1 MKRQRV
7 GVVLGVLVVAHLCRG
22 ADDLLPPD
30 RSIEQAVDH
39 YLGQALQAAGARPA
53 AQADEA
59 TVLRR
64 LTLDLIG
71 RIPTPAEVQQYLADT
86 APDKRMRLV
95 ERLLASPA
103 FVRHQ
108 AVELETLLAANA
120 PPMNKAGKAGSFR
133 EYLRGAVADNR
144 SWDRIFREIM
154 LADDADPKTK
164 GASEFLRLR
173 VKDLDRLTSDV
184 SSIFF
189 GVNISCAQCHDHPLV
204 ADWKQ
209 DHYHGLKSFF
219 ARTVESGAY
228 LTERDFGVV
237 KYTPHKGTEK
247 LAPVMFLTGTT
258 VDVPGLKEPSREEQQ
273 KERERLDAG
282 KKANKAPPAPSFS
295 VRAKLVELALAP
307 GERAFFARALVNR
320 VWSRLFGQGLVMP
333 LDQMHSASPPSHP
346 ELLEW
351 LARDFA
357 EHGYDLRRLLRGL
370 VLSQAYA
377 RSSRWEGEEG
387 PPPRLFAVAQ
397 VRPLT
402 PTQLATSLRLAA
414 TDPEDLPAQAG
425 DLETRLEE
433 IEKSGAALAGFFA
446 QPTEN
451 FQVGVSEA
459 LLFSNSGQLEQTLL
473 AEGPGRLVTRLASLK
488 EPERQADLAVRTV
501 LSRPARPEEL
511 TILTK
516 YLRQRADRPSAA
528 CRQVVWAL
536 LAGAEFRFNH

>member
-30 RSIEQAVDH
+30 RSIEHAVDH
-39 YLGQALQAAGARPA
+39 YLGQALQAEGVRPA
-53 AQADEA
+53 AQADDA
-59 TVLRR
+59 AVLRR
-64 LTLDLIG
+64 LTLDLVG
-71 RIPTPAEVQQYLADT
+71 RIPTPAEVRQHQADT
-86 APDKRMRLV
+86 APDRRVRLV

-108 AVELETLLAANA
+108 AAELETLLTVNA
-120 PPMNKAGKAGSFR
+120 PPTNKAKSGGLR

-144 SWDRIFREIM
+144 SWDRVFREIM

-164 GASEFLRLR
+164 GASEFLRSR

-209 DHYHGLKSFF
+209 DHYYGLKSFF
-219 ARTVESGAY
+219 ARTVESGPY
-228 LTERDFGVV
+228 LAERDFGVV
-237 KYTPHKGTEK
+237 KYTPHKGKEK

-258 VDVPGLKEPSREEQQ
+258 VDVPGLKEPSRAEQQ
-273 KERERLDAG
+273 KDRERVEAG
-282 KKANKAPPAPSFS
+282 KKTKKAPAAPSFS

-320 VWSRLFGQGLVMP
+320 VWHRLFGQGLVMP
-333 LDQMHSASPPSHP
+333 LDQMHSANPPSHP

-370 VLSQAYA
+370 VLSQAYS
-377 RSSRWEGEEG
+377 RSSRWEGSEV

-397 VRPLT
+397 IRPLT
-402 PTQLATSLRLAA
+402 PTQLATSLILATA
-414 TDPEDLPAQAG
+414 DPEALPTQPS
-425 DLETRLEE
+425 EVEKRLEE
-433 IEKSGAALAGFFA
+433 IEKNAAALAGLFA
-446 QPTEN
+446 PPTEN
-451 FQVGVSEA
+451 FQVGVGEA
-459 LLFSNSGQLEQTLL
+459 LLFSNNGQLEQTLL
-473 AEGPGRLVTRLASLK
+473 ADGSGRLVTRLAGLK
-488 EPERQADLAVRTV
+488 EPAQQADLAVRTV
-501 LSRPARPEEL
+501 LSRPPRPEEL
-511 TILTK
+511 TTLTD
-516 YLRQRADRPSAA
+516 YLRHRADRPAAA
-528 CRQVVWAL
+528 CRHVVWAL